1 MLARWYWPWLVML
14 YVIVITLAVM
24 VAANRHEARQLFVEV
39 QQLERD
45 RDQLNATWSRYVLE
59 QSTQLNQLHVE
70 SRAVES
76 LNMQKPVADNTRVIR
91 E

>member
-1 MLARWYWPWLVML
+1 MVMRWYWLVL
-14 YVIVITLAVM
+14 VVSYLAVIVLAVM
-24 VAANRHEARQLFVEV
+24 VAINRHEARQLFAEV

-70 SRAVES
+70 SRALES
-76 LNMQKPVADNTRVIR
+76 LHMQKPVAENTRVIR